1 MKILNL
7 SPPSSSLLQ
16 TYDSQQF
23 DLEPE
28 TFIHYPPQEIVGG
41 VGGGGGGGGSSSGV
55 GRFANRGLRR
65 SHSFATSSRYTEPSS
80 TPLHRSLSRQSF
92 SSEFQASFSTLSCVF
107 DRKKFICP
115 SPPLSFTLASFN
127 LISSFE

>member
-7 SPPSSSLLQ
+7 SHPSTPLLQ

-41 VGGGGGGGGSSSGV
+41 GGSSGV

-92 SSEFQASFSTLSCVF
+92 SSEFQASFFTLSRVF
-107 DRKKFICP
+107 LIGKVYL
-115 SPPLSFTLASFN
+115 PLLHWRV
-127 LISSFE
+127 LI